1 MFRYTLN
8 LMLSVVSL
16 SILLVGCNDDILS
29 SGDPSDQFITLEVK
43 NIKRYELPIAG
54 VSTRAANPDLEK
66 IDNLYALFFESKG
79 DKKFL
84 AYKKAINTGDKTFEI
99 PIPKMDNSDNVDIAV
114 VTNMDEDVLKG
125 IPEVSNYSN
134 VISSLSFDAYAH
146 NENKGY
152 PYWGVIPNTTLEKNK
167 ITSVSLVR
175 SLASFKIDAS
185 ALSKPLTDV
194 YITNQAKFANVGFE
208 VEDGDKP
215 VLPNPY
221 ETDVSGYFQFDT
233 QIDGNKTINAIPL
246 VESAELGSFVFM
258 KLGNS
263 YFRFT
268 LPYSIKRNHRYH
280 FIIKETLGA
289 GYSSIEEAYEANDNA
304 NVQIITWDDDVV
316 LGVTALD
323 KYLGF
328 KDTKFVFPREKDGF
342 RWVVKPK
349 QRLYVQTNVDRFMTI
364 FDDFVMKSVNIDG
377 NGNVTKVNSTTNLD
391 ASTMRNHFEAIQYY
405 LEGPEGEEQFIE
417 LQKKTTNN
425 HHGGSGINFNYTGK
439 LIVQLSMAHV
449 TYIDV
454 FYNPI

>member
-29 SGDPSDQFITLEVK
+29 SENPSDQFITLEVK

-79 DKKFL
+79 DKKYL
-84 AYKKAINTGDKTFEI
+84 AYKKAINKGDKTFEI

-114 VTNMDEDVLKG
+114 VTNMEESVLIG
-125 IPEVSNYSN
+125 IPETSNYSN

-175 SLASFKIDAS
+175 SLASFSIDAS
-185 ALSKPLTDV
+185 ALSSPLTEV

-208 VEDGDKP
+208 FEEGEP

-221 ETDVSGYFQFDT
+221 ETNVTGYFQFDT
-233 QIDGNKTINAIPL
+233 QITGNKTTNPIPL

-280 FIIKETLGA
+280 FMIKEVLGH
-289 GYSSIEEAYEANDNA
+289 GYDSIEEAYEASDNA
-304 NVQIITWDDDVV
+304 NVQIITWDDDVI

-323 KYLGF
+323 MYLGF
-328 KDTKFVFPREKDGF
+328 KDTKFVFPREKVGF
-342 RWVVKPK
+342 KWVVKPK
-349 QRLYVQTNVDRFMTI
+349 QRLYVQTNADRFMCI
-364 FDDFVMKSVNIDG
+364 FDAFVMKNLNVDG
-377 NGNVTKVNSTTNLD
+377 NGNVTKVNSTTNLN
-391 ASTMRNHFEAIQYY
+391 AGSMRNHFESVEYY
-405 LEGPEGEEQFIE
+405 LDVPEGEEQFIE
-417 LQKKTTNN
+417 LEKRVPGTQ
-425 HHGGSGINFNYTGK
+425 GGAGINYNYTGK
-439 LIVQLSMAHV
+439 MRIHLSMAHAAL
-449 TYIDV
+449 IDV